1 MRASAWVALA
11 AFAALAGCGSPA
23 APGQGAAV
31 KTAAP
36 DAAPAAAAASV
47 PERAWAYPVATVH
60 PALHL
65 VGDSTMADKPALPLH
80 PERGWGQLLREFMQ
94 EPARVVNH
102 AANGRSTKRFVDEQR
117 WAHLLTQV
125 QAGDVVVIQ
134 FGHNDQ
140 KADDPKRYAAAD
152 TDFKNYLRRFV
163 AELRARQVV
172 PVLAT
177 SVARRKFD
185 SAARVQETL
194 AEYTRATREVATELR
209 VPLIDMDQRTRQFL
223 QQLGPEASKPMF
235 MWIPPGAY
243 ASLPQGR
250 QDDTHYVESGA
261 RAAAKLAAQALREQV
276 SEVRP
281 WLK

>member
-1 MRASAWVALA
+1 MARRTGAWGGVIVAATVIAS
-11 AFAALAGCGSPA
+11 AGCGTPSQPA
-23 APGQGAAV
+23 AP
-31 KTAAP
+31 T
-36 DAAPAAAAASV
+36 AAPAASA
-47 PERAWAYPVATVH
+47 PERAWPFPVATVH

-65 VGDSTMADKPALPLH
+65 VGDSTMADKPPLPVH
-80 PERGWGQLLREFMQ
+80 PERGWGQLLREFMR

-102 AANGRSTKRFVDEQR
+102 AANGRSTKRFVDEKR

-140 KADDPKRYAAAD
+140 KADDPRRYAAAD
-152 TDFKNYLRRFV
+152 TDFKNYLRGFI
-163 AELRARQVV
+163 AELRARQAV

-185 SAARVQETL
+185 REGRVQETL
-194 AEYTRATREVATELR
+194 AEYTRATREVAAETS
-209 VPLIDMDQRTRQFL
+209 VPLIDMDRLTRDQLQR
-223 QQLGPEASKPMF
+223 LGPDASKPLF

-243 ASLPQGR
+243 ASLPRGL

-261 RAAAKLAAQALREQV
+261 RETAKLAADALRDQV
-276 SEVRP
+276 SQVRP